1 MYQWRD
7 TKNIEPRVN
16 RAGRKRVLS
25 DSQRKRLDDLVR
37 STPNLTLEQL
47 RDKINA
53 SCCTVTIWHEV
64 RRLGHTY
71 KKTVARRGAATS
83 DVQRSRKDWIRTS
96 RRINFRKL
104 VFLDETG
111 AKTNMTRLYG
121 WGPKSVRLTE
131 PVPHGHGI
139 RQRWFRPLITRDVE
153 PR

>member
-1 MYQWRD
+1 MNALSMDLRTRIIAAVEEGTENMREIAERFSVHYKTVQKLKYQWRD

-83 DVQRSRKDWIRTS
+83 GRT
-96 RRINFRKL
+96 
-104 VFLDETG
+104 E
-111 AKTNMTRLYG
+111 
-121 WGPKSVRLTE
+121 
-131 PVPHGHGI
+131 
-139 RQRWFRPLITRDVE
+139 IT
-153 PR
+153 